1 MSVFHEMM
9 ECSWMQISSL
19 LKRGVYCMH
28 CVKSCSSPQF
38 GLAGA
43 SNCTETESIVVR
55 EVMLFAA
62 RGVCLSV
69 CHVRI

>member
-1 MSVFHEMM
+1 
-9 ECSWMQISSL
+9 
-19 LKRGVYCMH
+19 MH